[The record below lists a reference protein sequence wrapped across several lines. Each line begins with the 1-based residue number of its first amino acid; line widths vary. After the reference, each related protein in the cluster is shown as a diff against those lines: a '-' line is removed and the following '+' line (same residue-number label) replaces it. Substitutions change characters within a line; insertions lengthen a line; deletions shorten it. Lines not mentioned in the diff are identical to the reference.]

1 MLDYLTIHGDNGATS
16 RWRFSGASRSNS
28 DDGRLY
34 VALTQNTGDTTVSV
48 YRDAA
53 HSLLVAQGTLAGST
67 GQIALAAQNA
77 SGLSGSVELL
87 NAVPGNLE
95 LDVFYACGDDLAGA
109 QGEIARFLNAG
120 VFAGEQGFSAPCA
133 WAKRML
139 DALLASR
146 GYRGRRF
153 DSLTPL
159 AEPALHYAL
168 ASIYENLTQKEL
180 EPAEW
185 QANRHRALAR
195 AALTGVELAIDGQCF
210 FPFTSRI
217 VRA

>member
-1 MLDYLTIHGDNGATS
+1 MLDYVTIHGDNAATS
-16 RWRFSGASRSNS
+16 RWRFWGASRSNTH
-28 DDGRLY
+28 DGRLY
-34 VALTQNTGDTTVSV
+34 VALTQNMGDTTVSV

-53 HSLLVAQGTLAGST
+53 RSLLVAQGTLAGVT
-67 GQIALAAQNA
+67 GQAALSAQNA

-87 NAVPGNLE
+87 NAPPGTLE
-95 LDVFYACGDDLAGA
+95 LDVFYACGDDLAQA

-120 VFAGEQGFSAPCA
+120 VFAGEQGFTAPCA
-133 WAKRML
+133 RAKRML

-159 AEPALHYAL
+159 AEPAMHYAL
-168 ASIYENLTQKEL
+168 AFIYENLTQKER

-185 QANRHRALAR
+185 QANRHRALAQ
-195 AALTGVELAIDGQCF
+195 AALAGVELAIDGQCF
-210 FPFTSRI
+210 FPFTPR
-217 VRA
+217 VTRA

>member
-1 MLDYLTIHGDNGATS
+1 MLDYVTIHGDNGATS

-34 VALTQNTGDTTVSV
+34 VALTQNMGDTTVSV
-48 YRDAA
+48 YRDVARS
-53 HSLLVAQGTLAGST
+53 HLVAQGTLAGVT
-67 GQIALAAQNA
+67 GNAALAAQNA

-87 NAVPGNLE
+87 NAAPSEIE
-95 LDVFYACGDDLAGA
+95 LDVFYACGDDLAAG
-109 QGEIARFLNAG
+109 QGEIGRFLNAG
-120 VFAGEQGFSAPCA
+120 LFAGEQGFSAPCA

-146 GYRGRRF
+146 GYRGKRF

-159 AEPALHYAL
+159 CEPALHYAL
-168 ASIYENLTQKEL
+168 AFIYENLTQKER

-195 AALTGVELAIDGQCF
+195 SALMAVELAIDGQCF
-210 FPFTSRI
+210 FPFTTR
-217 VRA
+217 VTRA

>member
-1 MLDYLTIHGDNGATS
+1 MLDYVTIHGDGGATS
-16 RWRFSGASRSNS
+16 RWRFSGVSRSNTH
-28 DDGRLY
+28 DGRLY
-34 VALTQNTGDTTVSV
+34 VALTQNMGDTTVSV

-53 HSLLVAQGTLAGST
+53 RSQLVAQGTLAGVT
-67 GQIALAAQNA
+67 GQAALSAQSA

-87 NAVPGNLE
+87 NAAPRDFE

-109 QGEIARFLNAG
+109 RGEIVRFLNAG
-120 VFAGEQGFSAPCA
+120 VFAGEQGFTAPCA

-146 GYRGRRF
+146 GYRGTRF

-159 AEPALHYAL
+159 CEPSLHYAL
-168 ASIYENLTQKEL
+168 AFIYENLTQKER

-195 AALTGVELAIDGQCF
+195 AALMAVELAIDGQCF
-210 FPFTSRI
+210 FPFNPRVT
-217 VRA
+217 RA

>member
-1 MLDYLTIHGDNGATS
+1 MLDYVTIHGDTGATS

-34 VALTQNTGDTTVSV
+34 VALTQNMGDTTVSV

-53 HSLLVAQGTLAGST
+53 RSQLVAQGTLAGVT
-67 GQIALAAQNA
+67 GQAALSAQNA

-87 NAVPGNLE
+87 NAAQGELE
-95 LDVFYACGDDLAGA
+95 LDVFYACGDDLAAG
-109 QGEIARFLNAG
+109 QGEVARFLTAG
-120 VFAGEQGFSAPCA
+120 VFVGEQGFTAPCA

-146 GYRGRRF
+146 GYRGRHF

-159 AEPALHYAL
+159 CEPALHYAL
-168 ASIYENLTQKEL
+168 AFIYENLTQKER

-185 QANRHRALAR
+185 QANHHRALAR
-195 AALTGVELAIDGQCF
+195 AALAGVELSIDGQCF
-210 FPFTSRI
+210 FPFTPR
-217 VRA
+217 VTRA

>member
-1 MLDYLTIHGDNGATS
+1 MLDYVTIHGGNGATS
-16 RWRFSGASRSNS
+16 RWRFSGASRSNT
-28 DDGRLY
+28 DDGRVY
-34 VALTQNTGDTTVSV
+34 VAHTQAMGDTTVSV

-53 HSLLVAQGTLAGST
+53 RSQLVAQGTLAGAT
-67 GQIALAAQNA
+67 GQLSLNAQNA

-87 NAVPGNLE
+87 NAAPCDIE
-95 LDVFYACGDDLAGA
+95 LDVFHACGDDLAGA

-120 VFAGEQGFSAPCA
+120 VFAGEQGFTAPCA

-146 GYRGRRF
+146 GYRGKRF

-159 AEPALHYAL
+159 CEPALHYAL
-168 ASIYENLTQKEL
+168 AFIYENLTQKER

-195 AALTGVELAIDGQCF
+195 AALAGVELAINGQCF
-210 FPFTSRI
+210 FPFTPR
-217 VRA
+217 VTRA